1 MLHRK
6 LEHLD
11 PSSDPLHDFRNFMYV
26 CFTEVFKL
34 GPPDPIQYA
43 LAYRMAEGVGEGG
56 PRVTRKQIQ
65 ALRGCGK
72 SVIVCCFIAWLWYCN
87 PTIRVVV
94 LSSVA
99 KKANELASLV
109 KQILDGMEVLQ
120 HLRPDPDADITYRRG
135 KKIKR
140 LKSDKNTEDTFDV
153 RGAGPGKDPSFAAYP
168 VFGGWTGSH
177 PDVIIPDDTEIPENS
192 LTALKRS
199 RLFEKLRE
207 CESLIM
213 EGGLILYM
221 GTPQTEES
229 IYIKLK
235 DQGYPIFRFPAQYPD
250 PDSIT
255 ACENVDSYLLDRL
268 RSGEASAGDPTYPE
282 RFPKERLLEK
292 RAMGLAYY
300 NLQYLLDTT
309 LSDIERYPLKLR
321 DLIVFDTPADMAP
334 SNIVWG
340 TANPLNHIDAP
351 GFSGDLLHGPGYVE
365 DRWLPFTNV
374 IMYIDPKG
382 GGADSVGWAVGG
394 FLNGIIYCLDAGG
407 LAPREDGTAEGVL
420 VALAKI
426 ADTYGVKQILVES
439 NWGGSTGVSAYAK
452 LLAPHVA
459 KWCGPVEIDTRQVK
473 GQKERRI
480 LDTMEPI
487 VHSHRLVLSEKAARC
502 SDLMYQ
508 FTHITRDSGSLSH
521 DDELDALHG
530 MINEFVHLINLDPE
544 VREQQRRESDARALA
559 EEWDRETSRH
569 GIPMDVVS
577 APRQPKTRLTRGR
590 WSRL

>member
-1 MLHRK
+1 MLHLK
-6 LEHLD
+6 LTHLD
-11 PSSDPLHDFRNFMYV
+11 PAKDPLHDFRNFLYV

-43 LAYRMAEGVGEGG
+43 LAYRMAEKVGASNTNI
-56 PRVTRKQIQ
+56 TRKQIQ

-99 KKANELASLV
+99 KKANELAGLV
-109 KQILDGMEVLQ
+109 KQILDNLEVLA
-120 HLRPDPDADITYRRG
+120 HLRPDPEAEVTYRRG
-135 KKIKR
+135 KKVKR

-229 IYIKLK
+229 IYVKLT
-235 DQGYPIFRFPAQYPD
+235 DQGYPIFRFPSQYPD
-250 PDSIT
+250 PDSAL
-255 ACENVDSYLLDRL
+255 ACENVDEYLLSHL
-268 RSGEASAGDPTYPE
+268 RDGTAKGGDPTYPE
-282 RFPKERLLEK
+282 RFPLERLLEK

-340 TANPLNHIDAP
+340 TANPLNHIDVP
-351 GFSGDLLHGPGYVE
+351 GFTGDMLHGPAYVE
-365 DRWLPFTNV
+365 ERWLPFTNV

-407 LAPREDGTAEGVL
+407 EAPKQDGTAETVL
-420 VALAKI
+420 ITLARI
-426 ADTYGVKQILVES
+426 ASTYDVKQIFVES
-439 NWGGSTGVSAYAK
+439 NWAGSTGVSAYAK

-459 KWCGPVEIDTRQVK
+459 KWCGPVAIDTRQVK

-487 VHSHRLVLSEKAARC
+487 VHSHRLVLSEKAVKC
-502 SDLMYQ
+502 TNLLYQ
-508 FTHITRDSGSLSH
+508 FTHITRDAGALGH

-530 MINEFVHLINLDPE
+530 MVNEFVPLINLDPE
-544 VREQQRRESDARALA
+544 VREQQRRHADAVLLSQ
-559 EEWDRETSRH
+559 EWDRETIRK
-569 GIPMDVVS
+569 GTIPEARPVPM
-577 APRQPKTRLTRGR
+577 QPKARLTRGR